1 MVGME
6 IKLKSSAK
14 KSNKVKDLFLLG
26 LIISMYIFFQ
36 TLFIKNL
43 TRNVTEMDLS
53 DLFGH
58 FQGTSENKII
68 YRLMNG
74 KMRGQAF
81 VTFQSK

>member
-1 MVGME
+1 M
-6 IKLKSSAK
+6 IIYI
-14 KSNKVKDLFLLG
+14 FLL
-26 LIISMYIFFQ
+26 FQ

-43 TRNVTEMDLS
+43 NRNVTEMDLS

-58 FQGTSENKII
+58 FQETSENKIV

-81 VTFQSK
+81 VTFQST

>member
-1 MVGME
+1 M
-6 IKLKSSAK
+6 
-14 KSNKVKDLFLLG
+14 KDLFLIV
-26 LIISMYIFFQ
+26 LIISINVFFQ

-58 FQGTSENKII
+58 FQGISENKII

>member
-1 MVGME
+1 
-6 IKLKSSAK
+6 
-14 KSNKVKDLFLLG
+14 
-26 LIISMYIFFQ
+26 MYVFFQ

-58 FQGTSENKII
+58 FQETSENKII